1 MIDRSVTDILSAD
14 TPRSPQ
20 LLRRSIVL
28 TPSRRSFLQL
38 IGALSSLPTLIAGAG
53 STQDL
58 MLVDGWILT
67 NADLR

>member
-1 MIDRSVTDILSAD
+1 
-14 TPRSPQ
+14 
-20 LLRRSIVL
+20 
-28 TPSRRSFLQL
+28 L
-38 IGALSSLPTLIAGAG
+38 IGALSALPTLMAGAG